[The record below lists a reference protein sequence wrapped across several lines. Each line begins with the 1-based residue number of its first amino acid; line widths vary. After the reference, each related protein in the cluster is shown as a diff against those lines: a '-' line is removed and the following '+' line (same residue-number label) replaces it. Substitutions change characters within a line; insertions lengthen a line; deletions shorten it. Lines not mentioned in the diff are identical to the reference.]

1 MNYIEI
7 SEHIKKEYLN
17 PLENFEIKN
26 LEDVNNFHTELINV
40 RTNLRFSI
48 GIDVMPH
55 YRGEQNYG
63 WDVLQGIF
71 RPPFSNEVDLN
82 KAREIEK
89 KGTEIFKERV
99 IEKFGEKQI
108 FKHSVEPFG
117 ENWDLLFQ
125 AQHAGVKTNLI
136 DFSTSSVLSSFFMC
150 EPSEKHENSDG
161 QLWGLLVPSEFIF
174 NETSDYDKLVYP
186 ECNPFELDKS
196 FMCNV
201 PTYIDD
207 IDERTYQFRLF
218 RQHGRLFA
226 SDNSNLDVP
235 LNKKEFWKNMM
246 FRVKVSAEAKKII
259 FNELIERGIDRKSM
273 MIIETD
279 DADDMIEKVNCE
291 IKKTVAKSV

>member
-1 MNYIEI
+1 MNYLQI
-7 SEHIKKEYLN
+7 SEHIKEKYLT
-17 PLENFEIKN
+17 PLETYEIKN
-26 LEDVNNFHTELINV
+26 LQDVRNFHEELIRV
-40 RTNLRFSI
+40 RGDLRFSV

-63 WDVLQGIF
+63 WDILPGIY
-71 RPPFSNEVDLN
+71 RPPFSTDIDLSQS
-82 KAREIEK
+82 RTIEK
-89 KGTEIFKERV
+89 NGAELFKKKV
-99 IEKFGEKQI
+99 IENYGSKQI
-108 FKHSVEPFG
+108 FKHSIEPYG

-136 DFSTSSVLSSFFMC
+136 DLSTSSVLSAFFMC

-186 ECNPFELDKS
+186 NSNPYDLDKS
-196 FMCNV
+196 FVCNV

-226 SDNSNLDVP
+226 SRNTDLEVP

-246 FRVKVSAEAKKII
+246 FRVRIPAEVKKII
-259 FNELIERGIDRKSM
+259 FKELIEAKVDRESM
-273 MIIETD
+273 MIIESKE
-279 DADDMIEKVNCE
+279 ADIMIEEINNGMKNC
-291 IKKTVAKSV
+291 S

>member
-1 MNYIEI
+1 MNYLQV
-7 SEHIKKEYLN
+7 SEHIKEKHLT
-17 PLENFEIKN
+17 PLESFEIRN
-26 LEDVNNFHTELINV
+26 LQDVRNFHEELIKV
-40 RTNLRFSI
+40 RVDLKFSV

-63 WDVLQGIF
+63 WDILPGIY
-71 RPPFSNEVDLN
+71 RPPYSNDIDLSQS
-82 KAREIEK
+82 REIEK
-89 KGTEIFKERV
+89 NGAEIFEKKV
-99 IEKFGEKQI
+99 IENYGVEQI
-108 FKHSVEPFG
+108 FKHSVKPYG
-117 ENWDLLFQ
+117 AKWDLLFQ

-136 DFSTSSVLSSFFMC
+136 DLTTSSVLSSFFMC

-186 ECNPFELDKS
+186 DSNPFDLDKS
-196 FMCNV
+196 FVCNV

-226 SDNSNLDVP
+226 SRNADLEIP

-246 FRVKVSAEAKKII
+246 FRVRVPAEAKKTI
-259 FNELIERGIDRKSM
+259 FEELIEAKIDRESM
-273 MIIETD
+273 MIIESEE
-279 DADDMIEKVNCE
+279 ADNMIDEINNGMKNC
-291 IKKTVAKSV
+291 S